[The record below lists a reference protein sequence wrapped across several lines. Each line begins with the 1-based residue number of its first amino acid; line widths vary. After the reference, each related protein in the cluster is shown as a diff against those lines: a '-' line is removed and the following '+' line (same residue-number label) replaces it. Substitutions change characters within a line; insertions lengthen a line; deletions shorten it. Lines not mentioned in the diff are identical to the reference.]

1 MRVGLVIYGSLDT
14 LSGGYLYD
22 RKLVNYLRE
31 RGDQVEVV
39 SLPWRSY
46 AAHLSD
52 NLSPELF
59 RRLRR
64 LPVDVLIQDELNHP
78 SLVMLNRW
86 LRPRVDYP
94 LVSLIHLLRFTE
106 PRPAWQQSFYRWV
119 EKAYL
124 ASVDA
129 FIFNSQDSQEH
140 VEQLVGADRPGL
152 IAYPAGDQLAAT
164 MEPEAIIER
173 AGGAGPLRL
182 LFLGNV
188 IPRKG
193 LHTLVEALHTLPQ
206 EDYRLYVVGSLT
218 MAPAYVARIRRQV
231 ESLGLQDVIHFEGP
245 QYDAD
250 LRGYLEHC
258 HLLAM
263 PSFYEGFGIVYLE
276 GMSFGLPAIATT
288 AGAAGEIIRHG
299 ENGYLIPP
307 GDAKAL
313 EARLRHLGENRDALI
328 AMSLSARQRFEAF
341 PTWQESMAS
350 IRAFL
355 VELVDRKLRSSE
367 AP

>member
-22 RKLVNYLRE
+22 RKLVNHLRA
-31 RGDQVEVV
+31 RGDQVEIV

-52 NLSPELF
+52 NLSPRLF
-59 RRLRR
+59 RRLRD

-78 SLVMLNRW
+78 SLVALNRW

-106 PRPAWQQSFYRWV
+106 PRPAWQQSFHRWV

-124 ASVDA
+124 TSVDA
-129 FIFNSQDSQEH
+129 FIFNSQDSQKQ
-140 VEQLVGADRPGL
+140 VERLVGADRPSL

-164 MEPEAIIER
+164 MEPESIIKR
-173 AGGAGPLRL
+173 ARESGPLRL

-193 LHTLVEALHTLPQ
+193 LHTLVETLDTLPR
-206 EDYRLYVVGSLT
+206 DDFRLYVVGSLT
-218 MAPAYVARIRRQV
+218 MAPAYVKQIRSQV
-231 ESLGLQDVIHFEGP
+231 ETMGLQDVIHFEGP

-250 LRGYLEHC
+250 LRGYVEHC
-258 HLLAM
+258 HLLVM

-288 AGAAGEIIRHG
+288 AGAAGEIIQHG
-299 ENGYLIPP
+299 ENGSLIPP
-307 GDAKAL
+307 GDAQTLK
-313 EARLRHLGENRDALI
+313 ARLRHLHENRDALV
-328 AMSLSARQRFEAF
+328 AMSLSARRRFEAF

-355 VELVDRKLRSSE
+355 VKVLEHWKN
-367 AP
+367 